1 MKLNRNPP
9 RNHMVEC
16 QIRIRGHLPESWS
29 AWLGD
34 LDIREEPDG
43 VGLLTGW
50 LPDQSALFGVFE
62 RLRDAGIEMVS
73 IHCTL
78 HPQSFPVK
86 QRVIEG

>member
-1 MKLNRNPP
+1 MRLNRNSPGK
-9 RNHMVEC
+9 HLVEC
-16 QIRIRGHLPESWS
+16 QIRIRGHLPETWS
-29 AWLGD
+29 AWLGE
-34 LDIREEPDG
+34 LDIRDEPDG

-78 HPQSFPVK
+78 RPQSLPEK
-86 QRVIEG
+86 QQVIEG

>member
-1 MKLNRNPP
+1 
-9 RNHMVEC
+9 
-16 QIRIRGHLPESWS
+16 
-29 AWLGD
+29 
-34 LDIREEPDG
+34 

-78 HPQSFPVK
+78 RPQSLPEK
-86 QRVIEG
+86 QQVIEG